1 MLSFI
6 VWREKRAEL
15 DQYKKAIDSIFNE
28 ETRRRE
34 SKIKI
39 SISKASNLGKEF
51 LLAFKLNAI
60 NFFRVEKVTYSLCFY
75 LYFLFAKERWGFF
88 AVIVGENDGEK

>member
-39 SISKASNLGKEF
+39 SISKANNLGKEF
-51 LLAFKLNAI
+51 LLTFKLSAI
-60 NFFRVEKVTYSLCFY
+60 NFFRVEKVTLFLSL
-75 LYFLFAKERWGFF
+75 FLVR
-88 AVIVGENDGEK
+88 